1 MDTRTLVLL
10 IVQAVLAVVA
20 LHLLNR
26 RVFPQLRFARHPE
39 LVADVWVPLAMVLP
53 MVFLA
58 GHVDSTVRG
67 IGWVP
72 IGGPICAGILA
83 MGAAMVA
90 SRGRGHIAPPGWAA
104 LVCWAAAGLVLLMLG
119 AAHDLTIWTGQC
131 AFALAAVLLWM
142 NTPVVGHSSGGAVTE
157 HSASA
162 GGWWLALV
170 LLCAIGQGVAGLLI
184 TGRWSAVS
192 AAMMVA
198 YAGAAGAG
206 AAVLAAPG
214 WAMRIGGWS
223 AAVGMLL
230 GIGLISLLEL
240 MPQALA
246 VVLLPQAGVRA
257 QVAHGFGAY
266 ALEAVLLLLLP
277 AAAVAAIRLPRR
289 SAELIG
295 AGIVVI
301 GAAVATWRVSGL

>member
-1 MDTRTLVLL
+1 MDTRTLVLF
-10 IVQAVLAVVA
+10 IVQAVLAVIA
-20 LHLLNR
+20 LRLLNW

-39 LVADVWVPLAMVLP
+39 LVVDVWIPLAMVLP

-72 IGGPICAGILA
+72 IGGPICAGILV

-90 SRGRGHIAPPGWAA
+90 SRGRGQIASPGWAT
-104 LVCWAAAGLVLLMLG
+104 LICWAAAGLVLLMLG

-142 NTPVVGHSSGGAVTE
+142 NTPVVGHAPGGAATE
-157 HSASA
+157 HSTSA

-184 TGRWSAVS
+184 TGRGSAAS
-192 AAMMVA
+192 AAMMVI

-206 AAVLAAPG
+206 TAVLAGPG
-214 WAMRIGGWS
+214 WAMRIGGWA

-246 VVLLPQAGVRA
+246 VALVPQAGVRA

-266 ALEAVLLLLLP
+266 ALEAALLLMAP
-277 AAAVAAIRLPRR
+277 VAVVAAIRLPRR
-289 SAELIG
+289 PAALIG
-295 AGIVVI
+295 VGILVI
-301 GAAVATWRVSGL
+301 GAAIATWRVSGL

>member
-1 MDTRTLVLL
+1 
-10 IVQAVLAVVA
+10 
-20 LHLLNR
+20 
-26 RVFPQLRFARHPE
+26 
-39 LVADVWVPLAMVLP
+39 MVLP

-58 GHVDSTVRG
+58 GHVESTVRG

-72 IGGPICAGILA
+72 IGGPICAGILV

-90 SRGRGHIAPPGWAA
+90 SRGRGHIAAPGWAA
-104 LVCWAAAGLVLLMLG
+104 LICWAAAGLVLLMLG
-119 AAHDLTIWTGQC
+119 AAHDLTIWVGQC

-142 NTPVVGHSSGGAVTE
+142 NTPVVGHSSGGVATE
-157 HSASA
+157 HSTSA

-184 TGRWSAVS
+184 TGRGSVAS
-192 AAMMVA
+192 AAMMVI

-206 AAVLAAPG
+206 AAVLAGPG

-223 AAVGMLL
+223 AAVGMML

-266 ALEAVLLLLLP
+266 ALEAVLLLMAP
-277 AAAVAAIRLPRR
+277 AAAVAATRLPRR
-289 SAELIG
+289 PAVLLG
-295 AGIVVI
+295 AAIVVL
-301 GAAVATWRVSGL
+301 GAVLTTWRVCGL